1 MSGAPPINN
10 GQTFSDNKVEWAGR
24 KHVLACSA
32 KFMRNDSV
40 TSHREHS
47 QLGEVSLY
55 SWFPVWQNW
64 IWPQKKICCYLDV
77 VMKQLNPN
85 LLRPAKLPPTVTV
98 LCFTAPIAF
107 EFMCLPTPSRFDKFA
122 SKLLCSRLK
131 SLPVHVF
138 LSSPSSW
145 TAHPSSTE
153 DQRLRRRIPSLPQ
166 RRFLSSTTGK
176 QKKTESSL
184 PISIVC
190 QQQINSDLLV

>member
-1 MSGAPPINN
+1 MLFTCLWEESKYTSILMLMLK
-10 GQTFSDNKVEWAGR
+10 TVILSFFSKY
-24 KHVLACSA
+24 KKYKSYSL
-32 KFMRNDSV
+32 DSFQEL
-40 TSHREHS
+40 H
-47 QLGEVSLY
+47 QLT
-55 SWFPVWQNW
+55 
-64 IWPQKKICCYLDV
+64 
-77 VMKQLNPN
+77 M
-85 LLRPAKLPPTVTV
+85 TV
-98 LCFTAPIAF
+98 LRFTAPIAF
-107 EFMCLPTPSRFDKFA
+107 EFMCLPTPSRFDRFA